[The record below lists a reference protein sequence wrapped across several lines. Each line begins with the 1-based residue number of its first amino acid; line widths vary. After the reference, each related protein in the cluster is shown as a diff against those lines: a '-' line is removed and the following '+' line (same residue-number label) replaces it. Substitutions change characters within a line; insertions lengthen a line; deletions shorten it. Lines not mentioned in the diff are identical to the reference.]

1 MKFTKFSKTFIL
13 QSICEQLLLWIAPP
27 SLDITVHLKLKVS
40 QLYSMIHVKY
50 LKTRQHF
57 LHPSVVFTE
66 LYNTEAVAQ
75 RCSVRK
81 GVFRNITKFTGKHL
95 CQSLFFNKVSEAC
108 NFIKKEKLAQVFSC
122 EFCEISKNIFFT
134 EHLWTTASED
144 KFGEI
149 IWK

>member
-75 RCSVRK
+75 RCS
-81 GVFRNITKFTGKHL
+81 GKHL

-108 NFIKKEKLAQVFSC
+108 NFIKEEKLAQVFSC